1 MPGTM
6 SIWYDESMNE
16 ESSNPEYVDL
26 NERRSYHV
34 TISGDDVMIPIQ
46 QYVELPVYLADAF
59 IQAKRESVHTG
70 TQETAIIG
78 ILVAYLNQQFPGVA
92 DGDFGYEDVVIEP
105 ISQN

>member
-1 MPGTM
+1 MLGTT

-46 QYVELPVYLADAF
+46 QYVELPVYLADTF

-70 TQETAIIG
+70 TQETAIIE
-78 ILVAYLNQQFPGVA
+78 IVAHLNQQFPGVA
-92 DGDFGYEDVVIEP
+92 DGDFGFEDVTIEP
-105 ISQN
+105 FSQN

>member
-1 MPGTM
+1 MLGTT

-46 QYVELPVYLADAF
+46 QYVELPVYLADTF

-70 TQETAIIG
+70 TEETAIIE
-78 ILVAYLNQQFPGVA
+78 IVAYLNEQFPGVA
-92 DGDFGYEDVVIEP
+92 DGDFGFEDVTITP
-105 ISQN
+105 A